1 MERTMRQVC
10 CILARAGVM
19 VAAQTST
26 SKATQAGQTTPKTA
40 RPNAQDD
47 QSGTTG
53 SNTGLPAGAGSTSAA
68 ATGAPKGSE
77 RGVSRKH
84 RKHLAS
90 QRAHPGT
97 VNER

>member
-1 MERTMRQVC
+1 MRQVC
-10 CILARAGVM
+10 CILVAAAGLM

-26 SKATQAGQTTPKTA
+26 SKATQAGETTPKTA

-53 SNTGLPAGAGSTSAA
+53 SNTGLPAGVGST
-68 ATGAPKGSE
+68 APKGSE

-90 QRAHPGT
+90 HRAHLSTP
-97 VNER
+97 ERK